1 MRQEVLLGILIKE
14 GRSQSG
20 PGVSCKLVEAKCGMS
35 RPSTTLVL
43 GIGRKY
49 NEQHGSAGGGCLE
62 CSEYRRMRML

>member
-20 PGVSCKLVEAKCGMS
+20 AGVSCKLVEAKCGMS

-49 NEQHGSAGGGCLE
+49 NEQHGSAGGGCLNAKGWG
-62 CSEYRRMRML
+62 RL